1 MKKILYILVLIILL
15 PGCNLGNTPTAKTED
30 LLTRYQSL
38 DKSIKISS
46 NDLIKENNLSEKY
59 IQEYEKLIKK
69 QYENLSYEVK
79 EEVIDGDSATV
90 TTKIEVLDYKD
101 ILTKY
106 NIDINTDEYH
116 NKLIKELKKANK
128 KITYTIDFTL
138 TKNDKDKWEL
148 DELTIEQ
155 KDKLLGIF

>member
-1 MKKILYILVLIILL
+1 MKKILYILVLTILL
-15 PGCNLGNTPTAKTED
+15 AGCNLGNTPTAKTED

-90 TTKIEVLDYKD
+90 TTEIEVLDYKD

-116 NKLIKELKKANK
+116 NKLIKELKKTNK

>member
-1 MKKILYILVLIILL
+1 MKKILYIFVLIILL
-15 PGCNLGNTPTAKTED
+15 TGCNLSNTPTAKTED
-30 LLTRYQSL
+30 LLTKYQSL

-46 NDLIKENNLSEKY
+46 NDLIYKNNLSEKY

-90 TTKIEVLDYKD
+90 TTEIEVLDYKD

-106 NIDINTDEYH
+106 NIDMNTDEYH
-116 NKLIKELKKANK
+116 DKLIKELKKVNK
-128 KITYTIDFTL
+128 RITYTIDFTL

-148 DELTIEQ
+148 DELTNEQ